1 MFNPEFIGHSFPTKT
16 VNVEEGKLKFFS
28 QTIGETDPIYLD
40 KDAAKDQGYRSIL
53 APPTYSFS
61 LTLEGES
68 LRDKYEPI
76 GLELGKLLHG
86 AQSFEFFGEICA
98 GDTVIIDSKI
108 VDIFQKKSG
117 ALDFCIEEMVVK
129 NAEGETLAVL
139 TQTFI
144 MRH

>member
-1 MFNPEFIGHSFPTKT
+1 M
-16 VNVEEGKLKFFS
+16 
-28 QTIGETDPIYLD
+28 
-40 KDAAKDQGYRSIL
+40 
-53 APPTYSFS
+53 
-61 LTLEGES
+61 
-68 LRDKYEPI
+68 
-76 GLELGKLLHG
+76 HG

-129 NAEGETLAVL
+129 NVEGETLAVL

>member
-16 VNVEEGKLKFFS
+16 VKVEEGKLKFFS
-28 QTIGETDPIYLD
+28 QTIGETNPIYLD
-40 KDAAKDQGYRSIL
+40 KGAAKDQGHRSIL

-86 AQSFEFFGEICA
+86 AQSFEYFGEICA

-108 VDIFQKKSG
+108 VDIFQKKNG

-129 NAEGETLAVL
+129 NVEGETLAVL